1 MNYRN
6 LDAVRYIVK
15 EATGLDF
22 MYAYE
27 DLVFPEHGVFLIQ
40 FDDTNPKNLFCFFQS
55 YCNPDDK
62 KKIYSRVLKISSKNN
77 FTLTNK
83 GIFNLEEKNGEIE
96 IRFQ

>member
-15 EATGLDF
+15 EATSLDI

-27 DLVFPEHGVFLIQ
+27 DLVFPEHGAFLIQ
-40 FDDTNPKNLFCFFQS
+40 FDDTNPKTLFCFFHS
-55 YCNPDDK
+55 DCNTDDK
-62 KKIYSRVLKISSKNN
+62 KKIYSQLLKISSENN
-77 FTLTNK
+77 FTLKNK
-83 GIFNLEEKNGEIE
+83 GMFNLEEKNGEIE